1 MMAPGNFP
9 GTSRGA
15 DQMDFQ
21 TAVKTCFQKYTDFS
35 GRASRSEFW
44 WFILA
49 EVVVLIVASLIH
61 QIVYLIAALGFL
73 LPVLAAGS
81 RRLHDIGKSGWF
93 QLLMIIPL
101 VNLVLIYFFVQPS
114 QPEANAYGQPPG
126 A

>member
-1 MMAPGNFP
+1 
-9 GTSRGA
+9 
-15 DQMDFQ
+15 MDFQ

-81 RRLHDIGKSGWF
+81 RRLHDIGKRGWF